1 VDFGEANILDE
12 NADVV
17 RIMTIHK
24 SKGLEFPICFVCGLS
39 KNFNLMDMRQGII
52 MDVELGVGVDYID
65 TKLRVKRKTM
75 RKNVVAQRMKEDT
88 RGEDLRVL
96 YVALTR
102 AKEKLILTGF
112 CSDIDKMLT
121 SNIVLTM
128 EKEEKLPY
136 SVIMDSTSY
145 MDMIIASL
153 MRHGCMKDILEEKG
167 FDFEQHE
174 LPYMDVPIGITIY
187 NENDEL
193 AGKLSSEIRRQGRG
207 DTLLKQLENA
217 ETKADKEMKQDLENK
232 LNFIYPHK
240 DLEGLTVKTTVSELK
255 KASYEEAYNE
265 ATPLKEIAQM
275 SKETYIPKFARE
287 EDATEAKRGTVY
299 GTAVHRFMELLS
311 FDEKLI
317 CDDDKK
323 LYAIIRSE
331 YESWISDETVGKDEL
346 SCVNVAKIRDFMKTD
361 LAQRMVNANT
371 KGRLY
376 KEQPFV
382 LGVSANKLKST
393 YPKSETVLIQG
404 VIDIFFYENND
415 EIILADYKTDRVE
428 TADELINRYK
438 VQLDYY
444 QLALERITGKKVKT
458 RYIYSFALGQEIVC

>member
-1 VDFGEANILDE
+1 
-12 NADVV
+12 
-17 RIMTIHK
+17 
-24 SKGLEFPICFVCGLS
+24 
-39 KNFNLMDMRQGII
+39 
-52 MDVELGVGVDYID
+52 
-65 TKLRVKRKTM
+65 
-75 RKNVVAQRMKEDT
+75 
-88 RGEDLRVL
+88 
-96 YVALTR
+96 VALTR

-112 CSDIDKMLT
+112 CSDIDKILT

-153 MRHGCMKDILEEKG
+153 MRHNSMKDILEEKG
-167 FDFEQHE
+167 YDFEQHE

-255 KASYEEAYNE
+255 KASYEESYNE
-265 ATPLKEIAQM
+265 ATSLKEITPM
-275 SKETYIPKFARE
+275 TKETYIPKFARE
-287 EDATEAKRGTVY
+287 EDTAEANLGTNY

-323 LYAIIRSE
+323 LYAIICSE
-331 YESWISDETVGKDEL
+331 RDNWIKNGVVGKDEL
-346 SCVNVAKIRDFMKTD
+346 TCVNVAKIRDFMKTD
-361 LAQRMVNANT
+361 LAHKMVKAHT
-371 KGRLY
+371 KGKLY

-382 LGVSANKLKST
+382 LGVEADKLKST
-393 YPKSETVLIQG
+393 YPSTETILIQG
-404 VIDIFFYENND
+404 VIDTFFYEND
-415 EIILADYKTDRVE
+415 EEIILSDYKTDRVE
-428 TADELINRYK
+428 NADELIKRYK
-438 VQLDYY
+438 TQLDYY
-444 QLALERITGKKVKT
+444 QLALERITGKKVKA
-458 RYIYSFALGQEIVC
+458 RYIYSFALGQEIIC